1 MSAAGRIGVN
11 IPTDLVASNTPLDA
25 FTLYPQ
31 YFDHVARYDG
41 NTYYDDTADAYTSPG
56 NSFVILS

>member
-41 NTYYDDTADAYTSPG
+41 DTYYDNTVDAYTSRTAA
-56 NSFVILS
+56 FVIVS